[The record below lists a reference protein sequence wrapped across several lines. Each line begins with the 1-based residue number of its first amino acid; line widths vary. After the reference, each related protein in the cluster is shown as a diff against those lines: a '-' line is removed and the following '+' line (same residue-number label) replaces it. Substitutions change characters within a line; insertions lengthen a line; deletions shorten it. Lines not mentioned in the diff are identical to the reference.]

1 MALIEID
8 GLPIKTEGLN
18 YPFQSWTGW
27 CDTNE
32 SFGKA
37 VRHSK
42 NGGSPL
48 SISSKEFVVCDFVSR
63 LWNNYTS
70 LTGGES

>member
-1 MALIEID
+1 MNHSEKPCD
-8 GLPIKTEGLN
+8 TPKTE
-18 YPFQSWTGW
+18 
-27 CDTNE
+27 
-32 SFGKA
+32 
-37 VRHSK
+37 V
-42 NGGSPL
+42 SPL